1 MIPVA
6 DDPGLRAPLGRTPE
20 PEPFAEGL
28 PGAAMR
34 QSNSVVSILS
44 ALHNSGPFTPQ
55 DGYTALPDIKGT
67 PYFDN
72 HSDRFVASSSQAETD
87 SIKRRIDQEEADKKL
102 LQSAGGLGVV
112 ASMVAGMVDPTMLL
126 PGRVAIGAAKEGA
139 AFARGAREVGAAMAV
154 QSTAQ
159 EVALQSSQE
168 TRTPGESAL
177 NVASATILGAL
188 LGGTTV
194 GLLAREGRLEPTVA
208 ALDRDRAEM
217 AAHAN
222 PEPAKPTPEP
232 TTAAPPLIPEAPGVG
247 AESTVGAATTD
258 TRTLQ
263 PVSAF
268 GLEKM
273 PTDPMS
279 RLINSPSPSA
289 RRAAVDLAEPT
300 GRFVENLEGIPT
312 TQGPSLDRLVRLA
325 TNQTKVAVGDKLDDL
340 WKSLRFGGED
350 APWFAKARDAMG
362 TLDRPPELPNF
373 DQFKRLVSDA
383 LRNGDKHDIPQV
395 QEAAQFLRAKVFD
408 PWKERA
414 IKAGLLPEDV
424 DVKTA
429 DSYLQRVYNKQAIAA
444 QRPEFVNTVM
454 NWMTGD
460 QAAKAGAKDR
470 LSGYSRQLDMA
481 EKRIA
486 DLEKKAEGFA
496 EGDKVRAD
504 IEFDVRRASEARD
517 AIRSNIEGEIKTW
530 EGQSSRTAKTALRA
544 RAKAEEGRAPELPRL
559 RSADPEID
567 AAVRRII
574 ESDRDLTPAELRD
587 RAHQITERILGSPDG
602 RLPYDEQMGAPAGFR
617 TGGEAPR
624 GPLAAREFNI
634 PDAMITKWLENDI
647 EHVVNSHLR
656 TMVPDV
662 LLAERFGDTAM
673 TEAFRKIEDDFAKL
687 IDATKNERDRTKL
700 DKQRQ
705 AAIRDLAAIRD
716 RIRGVYGLDQF
727 NTMRGAAR
735 VAQAVKNYN
744 VLSSMGM
751 ATVSSLPDMAGAV
764 FRHGLGAVF
773 GDAWAPFTRYLMG
786 GGDEWKQAAKQF
798 RAMGIATESV
808 IAQRHHAMN
817 DIMENYRPSSRL
829 ERTLQ
834 VGADKFQFANLLAPW
849 TDWGKVNASMV
860 AGAELLRAA
869 KAATERTATKK
880 QVASLAESGID
891 GHMAERIWGEF
902 SREGAGEVVNGVHL
916 PNTDRWNSRAA
927 RDAFEGA
934 VARDADIAIVTP
946 GQEKP
951 LWLSN
956 PIISVIGQFK
966 SFTAAATQRI
976 LIANLQRADAQTLQG
991 LIFSMGLG
999 MVSYKL
1005 NAVLGGQPTSDK
1017 PADWIKE
1024 AMSRGSVLGWF
1035 EEGNALAAKMTRGR
1049 VDMYRLIGGDKPL
1062 SRYAGRS
1069 VLDQMLGPT
1078 AGKIEALAQITGAAA
1093 ARDWKE
1099 SDTKA
1104 VHKVTAFGNLFY
1116 LRGLFNQVEAGA
1128 NHAFGIPMK
1137 APTQH

>member
-20 PEPFAEGL
+20 PERFAEGL
-28 PGAAMR
+28 PGAAFR
-34 QSNSVVSILS
+34 QANSVVSILS
-44 ALHNSGPFTPQ
+44 ALHNSGPFTPE
-55 DGYTALPDIKGT
+55 DGYTALPEIKGT

-72 HSDRFVASSSQAETD
+72 HSDRFVASTSRAETD

-102 LQSAGGLGVV
+102 LHSAGGLGVI
-112 ASMVAGMVDPTMLL
+112 ASMVAGSLDPTMLL

-154 QSTAQ
+154 QSAAQ
-159 EVALQSSQE
+159 ETALHASQE
-168 TRTPGESAL
+168 TRTPGESL
-177 NVASATILGAL
+177 MNVGSATLLGAL
-188 LGGTTV
+188 LGGTAV
-194 GLLAREGRLEPTVA
+194 SLLAREGRLEPTLA
-208 ALDRDRAEM
+208 ALDRDRAEI
-217 AAHAN
+217 AAHAEGATKPAQN
-222 PEPAKPTPEP
+222 IPENIP
-232 TTAAPPLIPEAPGVG
+232 AAPPLIPEAPGVG
-247 AESTVGAATTD
+247 AESTVGAATAD

-268 GLEKM
+268 GLEKL

-279 RLINSPSPSA
+279 RMINSPSPSA
-289 RRAAVDLAEPT
+289 RRAAVDLAEPS
-300 GRFVENLEGIPT
+300 GRFVENLEGVPT
-312 TQGPSLDRLVRLA
+312 TQGPSLDRLVKLA
-325 TNQTKVAVGDKLDDL
+325 TNQTKVAVGDKLDEL
-340 WKSLRFGGED
+340 WKSLRFAGED
-350 APWFAKARDAMG
+350 APWFAKARDALG

-383 LRNGDKHDIPQV
+383 LRNGDVHDIPQV

-414 IKAGLLPEDV
+414 IKAGLLPEGV

-444 QRPEFVNTVM
+444 QRPEFVNTVL

-460 QAAKAGAKDR
+460 QATKAQAKDR
-470 LSGYSRQLDMA
+470 LIGLNRDLQAVTDSLERAKTPERTA
-481 EKRIA
+481 ELQRIHD
-486 DLEKKAEGFA
+486 DLRG
-496 EGDKVRAD
+496 R
-504 IEFDVRRASEARD
+504 IEEEVAA
-517 AIRSNIEGEIKTW
+517 W
-530 EGQSSRTAKTALRA
+530 QGQSSRE
-544 RAKAEEGRAPELPRL
+544 AKAAIKAREKYAAETNRAEEKIGRGPVDRL
-559 RSADPEID
+559 KSADSAVD
-567 AAVRRII
+567 AFLRRAIA
-574 ESDRDLTPAELRD
+574 SDRDLSSAELRS
-587 RAHQITERILGSPDG
+587 RAHEITERILGSPDG
-602 RLPYDEQMGAPAGFR
+602 RLPYDEAMGTNTGAPRAG
-617 TGGEAPR
+617 EPPR

-634 PDAMITKWLENDI
+634 PDAMISKWLENDI
-647 EHVVNSHLR
+647 EHIVNSHLR

-673 TEAFRKIEDDFAKL
+673 TEAFRKIEDDFARL
-687 IDATKNERDRTKL
+687 IDATKSEKERSKL

-705 AAIRDLAAIRD
+705 AAIRDLAAMRD

-735 VAQAVKNYN
+735 IAQAAKNYN
-744 VLSSMGM
+744 VLASMGM

-764 FRHGLGAVF
+764 FRHGLGNVF
-773 GDAWAPFTRYLMG
+773 SDAWAPFVRYLTG

-798 RAMGIATESV
+798 RAMGIATEMV

-817 DIMENYRPSSRL
+817 DIMENYRPTSRL

-860 AGAELLRAA
+860 AGAEILRAA

-880 QVASLAESGID
+880 QIAALAESGID
-891 GHMAERIWGEF
+891 GHMAEKIWAEF
-902 SREGAGEVVNGVHL
+902 SREGAGEVINGVHL
-916 PNTDRWNSRAA
+916 PNTDRWQSRAA

-934 VARDADIAIVTP
+934 VGREADIAIVTP

-991 LIFSMGLG
+991 LLFSMGLG

-1005 NAVLGGQPTSDK
+1005 NSALGGQPTSDK
-1017 PADWIKE
+1017 PQDWIKE
-1024 AMSRGSVLGWF
+1024 AMSRGSLFGWF

-1049 VDMYRLIGGDKPL
+1049 LDMYRLIGTDKPL

-1069 VLDQMLGPT
+1069 VLDQILGPT
-1078 AGKIEALAQITGAAA
+1078 AGKVEALAQVTGAAA

-1104 VHKVTAFGNLFY
+1104 VHKLTAFGNLFY
-1116 LRGLFNQVEAGA
+1116 LRNLFNQVEAGA
-1128 NHAFGIPMK
+1128 NNAFGIPMK